1 MAIIRSEAICLNCGE
16 ILVSRYNWD
25 FKRCSCENGT
35 FIDGGTTDYARI
47 GGVDLRLVKWE
58 HYTDD
63 LDHVFVR
70 EIYEVYNSNS
80 DSYDTLKNIQTEHLK
95 ELIESDVKNK
105 KIYKKELKWRK
116 FIEK

>member
-16 ILVSRYNWD
+16 ILVSHHKWD

-47 GGVDLRLVKWE
+47 GGADLRLVKYKN
-58 HYTDD
+58 YTDD

-70 EIYEVYNSNS
+70 EIYEVYIS
-80 DSYDTLKNIQTEHLK
+80 DSVSYVTLKNIQIEHLK
-95 ELIESDVKNK
+95 ELIESDIKNK